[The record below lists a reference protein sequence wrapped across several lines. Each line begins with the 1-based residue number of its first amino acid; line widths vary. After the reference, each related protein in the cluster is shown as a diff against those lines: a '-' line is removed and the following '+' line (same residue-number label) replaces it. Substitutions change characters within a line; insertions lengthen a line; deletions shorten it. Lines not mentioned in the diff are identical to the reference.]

1 MGTLWPVDG
10 RASPGPPGAGGRGQ
24 GRARARLDG
33 RPAVAKDGADLAAA
47 LGDELIDHRREQG
60 HWRVAALDNRIV
72 ERAQVV
78 TRPELR
84 LGLVA
89 QAQDLEMPDL
99 VAAGLAG
106 HRAIAVDLAR
116 HGSPIV
122 AVGLDEPVDGLVA
135 GPALGVEPGVAHQPA
150 CPEAG

>member
-33 RPAVAKDGADLAAA
+33 RPAVAKDGADLAFAF
-47 LGDELIDHRREQG
+47 GDELIDHRREQG
-60 HWRVAALDNRIV
+60 HWRVAALANPIV
-72 ERAQVV
+72 EGAQVV
-78 TRPELR
+78 ARSEIR

-106 HRAIAVDLAR
+106 HRTIAVDFASYR
-116 HGSPIV
+116 SPIV
-122 AVGLDEPVDGLVA
+122 AV
-135 GPALGVEPGVAHQPA
+135 
-150 CPEAG
+150 